1 MADESD
7 ATRKMLES
15 RIRAGLPQLS
25 FVAAVPIDYGEDNHV
40 AVLDGTWIVR
50 FPRSEEQR
58 GRFIAEL
65 NLLRVLRDVSRVRVP
80 VYEHVAD
87 DQGMGAYRMIRGA
100 ELRPPLFAALEKP
113 LRYAL
118 LVELGGFLG
127 TLHALP
133 EVTLAQPDGFI
144 QRTWSGEQFAAL
156 YRGMRRA
163 KIARVVPPETMAR
176 FDAFHEAF
184 EAVAPGVPR
193 LAHND
198 LSDDHI
204 LLRDTGALAGVI
216 DFSDAA
222 FGDPAIDFAW
232 FWQLGEEAVD
242 LVLSHYTLAGEDK
255 GLKARARWTFVRY
268 LINQIWYGERSK
280 WNLPLDA
287 ALAQIDGHLKR
298 LGF

>member
-1 MADESD
+1 MSD
-7 ATRKMLES
+7 PLPQAELER
-15 RIRAGLPQLS
+15 RIRAALPALS
-25 FVAAVPIDYGEDNHV
+25 FTTAIAIDYGEDNHV
-40 AVLDGTWIVR
+40 AVLDDTWIVR

-65 NLLRVLRDVSRVRVP
+65 NLLRALRDTSRVRVP
-80 VYEHVAD
+80 VYEHVAA
-87 DQGMGAYRMIRGA
+87 DQSMGAYRMIRGA
-100 ELRPPLFAALEKP
+100 ELRPPLFAALQKP
-113 LRYAL
+113 VRYAL
-118 LVELGGFLG
+118 LVDLGGFLG

-133 EVTLAQPDGFI
+133 EATIAQPDGFI

-163 KIARVVPPETMAR
+163 KIARFVPAKTMAR

-184 EAVAPGVPR
+184 ETVEPGVSR

-198 LSDDHI
+198 LTDDHI
-204 LLRDTGALAGVI
+204 LLRDNGALAGVI

-222 FGDPAIDFAW
+222 FGDPATDFAW
-232 FWQLGEEAVD
+232 FWRLGEESVD
-242 LVLSHYTLAGEDK
+242 LVLAHYALAGEDND
-255 GLKARARWTFVRY
+255 LKRRSLWRFVRY

-287 ALAQIDGHLKR
+287 ALSEIDGHLKR
-298 LGF
+298 LGY

>member
-1 MADESD
+1 MSD
-7 ATRKMLES
+7 ALPQDELER
-15 RIRAGLPQLS
+15 RIRASLPDLT
-25 FVAAVPIDYGEDNHV
+25 FTHALPVTYGEDNHV
-40 AVLDGTWIVR
+40 AVLDSTWVVR
-50 FPRSEEQR
+50 FPRSEEQC

-65 NLLRVLRDVSRVRVP
+65 NLLRSLRDISRVRVP
-80 VYEHVAD
+80 VYEQVAED
-87 DQGMGAYRMIRGA
+87 RSMGAYRMIRGT
-100 ELRPPLFAALEKP
+100 EMTPPAFAVLAKP
-113 LRYAL
+113 VQYAL
-118 LVELGGFLG
+118 LVEMGGFLS

-133 EVTLAQPDGFI
+133 ERTIEQPDGFT

-163 KIARVVPPETMAR
+163 KLARVVPGEMVAR

-184 EAVAPGVPR
+184 EKVAPGVPR

-204 LLRDTGALAGVI
+204 LLRETGALAGVI

-232 FWQLGEEAVD
+232 FWRLGEDPVD
-242 LVLSHYTLAGEDK
+242 LVLSHYALASEDPD
-255 GLKARARWTFVRY
+255 LKARSHWTFVRY
-268 LINQIWYGERSK
+268 IINQIWYGERSK

-287 ALAQIDGHLKR
+287 ALVEIDGHLKW

>member
-1 MADESD
+1 
-7 ATRKMLES
+7 
-15 RIRAGLPQLS
+15 LPALS
-25 FVAAVPIDYGEDNHV
+25 FTTAVAIDYGEDNHV
-40 AVLDGTWIVR
+40 AVLDDTWIVR

-65 NLLRVLRDVSRVRVP
+65 NLLRALRDTVRVP
-80 VYEHVAD
+80 VYEHVAA
-87 DQGMGAYRMIRGA
+87 DQSMGAYRMIEGA
-100 ELRPPLFAALEKP
+100 ELRPPVFAALEKP
-113 LRYAL
+113 VRYAL
-118 LVELGGFLG
+118 LVDLGGFLG

-133 EVTLAQPDGFI
+133 ESTIAQPDGFI

-163 KIARVVPPETMAR
+163 KIARVVPAGTMAR

-184 EAVAPGVPR
+184 ETVEPGVSR

-198 LSDDHI
+198 LTDDHI
-204 LLRDTGALAGVI
+204 LLRDNGALAGVI

-222 FGDPAIDFAW
+222 FGDPATDFAW
-232 FWQLGEEAVD
+232 FWRLGEESVD
-242 LVLSHYTLAGEDK
+242 LVLSHYALAGEDK
-255 GLKARARWTFVRY
+255 DLKLRSHWRFVRY

-287 ALAQIDGHLKR
+287 ALLEIDGHLKR

>member
-1 MADESD
+1 MSD
-7 ATRKMLES
+7 ALSQAELEQ
-15 RIRAGLPQLS
+15 RIRDALPDLS
-25 FVAAVPIDYGEDNHV
+25 FTTAMPVEYGEDNHV
-40 AVLDGTWIVR
+40 AVLDDTWIVR

-65 NLLRVLRDVSRVRVP
+65 NLLRALRDISRVRVP
-80 VYEHVAD
+80 VYEHVAAD
-87 DQGMGAYRMIRGA
+87 RSMGAYRMIRGA
-100 ELRPPLFAALEKP
+100 ELRPPLFVALDKP
-113 LRYAL
+113 ARYAL
-118 LVELGGFLG
+118 LVEMSGFLG
-127 TLHALP
+127 VLHALP
-133 EVTLAQPDGFI
+133 EKTIAQPDGFI

-163 KIARVVPPETMAR
+163 KIARGVPAAAMLR

-184 EAVAPGVPR
+184 EEISAGVPR

-204 LLRDTGALAGVI
+204 LIRDSGALAGII
-216 DFSDAA
+216 DFTDAS

-232 FWQLGEEAVD
+232 FWRLGEDAVD
-242 LVLSHYTLAGEDK
+242 LVLAHYPLATEDP
-255 GLKARARWTFVRY
+255 GLKLRSHWTFVRY

-287 ALAQIDGHLKR
+287 ALSEIDRHLKR